1 MEILS
6 SMVEVHVF
14 KLIEG
19 KMRFLLLKRS
29 GHDIY
34 PNLWQMV
41 TGRIEENEKAYE
53 TAIREVAE
61 ECGLKAKRLWAVPN
75 INSFYSAD
83 SDRITLIPVFA
94 VIVDESEPVIL
105 SEEHS
110 AFMWVDKEECIK
122 MLAWPGQQ
130 KSVEILFD
138 YYYNHKSDLDIVEI
152 KP

>member
-1 MEILS
+1 MEIIS
-6 SMVEVHVF
+6 PMVEVHVF
-14 KLIEG
+14 KLIDG

-41 TGRIEENEKAYE
+41 TGRIEGDEKAYE
-53 TAIREVAE
+53 TAIREVSE
-61 ECGLKAKRLWAVPN
+61 ESGLKVKKLWAVPN

-83 SDRITLIPVFA
+83 SDRIILIPVFA
-94 VIVDESEPVIL
+94 VRVGEADPVKL

-110 AFMWVDKEECIK
+110 DFMWVDKDECKK

-130 KSVEILFD
+130 KSVEILND
-138 YYYNHKSDLDIVEI
+138 YYFNRKSELDLVEI
-152 KP
+152 KI